1 MREDSAYRDN
11 LAWIDEKIP
20 EKEMLRKS
28 DVRRAL
34 RCSREY
40 ADKLLEGRMVQGC
53 VSKATLARLLS
64 GGGQ

>member
-11 LAWIDEKIP
+11 LARLDEAIP

-40 ADKLLEGRMVQGC
+40 ADKLFEGRSVEGC
-53 VSKATLARLLS
+53 ISKATLAHLLC
-64 GGGQ
+64 GGK